1 MAKQEPNKKY
11 PADFRAK
18 AVRLAE
24 ESNKPL
30 AQVARDLGVAYQ
42 TLYDWVSKT
51 RKAKARSEDRES
63 GPLSAEDEVRRLRR
77 ELDEVTMER
86 DFLKKAAAYFA
97 KVNK

>member
-1 MAKQEPNKKY
+1 MAKKEQSKKY
-11 PADFRAK
+11 AADFRAR

-24 ESNKPL
+24 ESGKPL
-30 AQVARDLGVAYQ
+30 TQVARDLGVAYQ
-42 TLYDWVSKT
+42 TLYDWVSKA
-51 RKAKARSEDRES
+51 RKAKGRPEGER
-63 GPLSAEDEVRRLRR
+63 GPLSPEQEVRRLRR